1 MTKYPP
7 SNSGDAAA
15 DRGLGRFQATAGGG
29 QPFDTPTRTP
39 RLLLRDRDEKPG
51 GVDGVWWPRT
61 DNVTTELHDLVTALT
76 PRLGATARI
85 SFDWNSLSL
94 SQRRIDAPDG
104 IQVTGPLPGQSRH
117 VMYAFGSHDQRL
129 RLLVIDPATNADLAD
144 AQMRNAINATT
155 DRPQS

>member
-1 MTKYPP
+1 MTKNPP
-7 SNSGDAAA
+7 SKSGDAAA
-15 DRGLGRFQATAGGG
+15 DRGLGRFQAAAGGG

-39 RLLLRDRDEKPG
+39 RLLLRDRDEESG

-61 DNVTTELHDLVTALT
+61 DNLTTELHDLVTTLT

-104 IQVTGPLPGQSRH
+104 IQVTGPLPDQPPH
-117 VMYAFGSHDQRL
+117 VMYAFGPHEQRL

-144 AQMRNAINATT
+144 AQMRNAISATT

>member
-1 MTKYPP
+1 MTKNPP

-15 DRGLGRFQATAGGG
+15 DRGLGRFQAAAGGG

-39 RLLLRDRDEKPG
+39 RLLLRDRDEESG

-61 DNVTTELHDLVTALT
+61 DNLTTELHDLVTTLT

-104 IQVTGPLPGQSRH
+104 IQVTGPLPDQPPH
-117 VMYAFGSHDQRL
+117 VMYAFGPHEQRL

-144 AQMRNAINATT
+144 AQMRNAISATT

>member
-1 MTKYPP
+1 M
-7 SNSGDAAA
+7 
-15 DRGLGRFQATAGGG
+15 GRFQATAGGG

-39 RLLLRDRDEKPG
+39 RLLLRDRDEESG

-61 DNVTTELHDLVTALT
+61 DNFTTELHDLVTTLT

-104 IQVTGPLPGQSRH
+104 IQVTGPLPDQSPH
-117 VMYAFGSHDQRL
+117 VMYAFGSHERRL

-144 AQMRNAINATT
+144 AQMRNAISATT

>member
-1 MTKYPP
+1 MAQNPP
-7 SNSGDAAA
+7 PNSSDAAA

-39 RLLLRDRDEKPG
+39 RLLLRDRDEESG
-51 GVDGVWWPRT
+51 VVDGAWWPRT
-61 DNVTTELHDLVTALT
+61 DNLTTELHDLVTALT

-85 SFDWNSLSL
+85 SFDWNALSL

-104 IQVTGPLPGQSRH
+104 IQVTGPLPDQPPH
-117 VMYAFGSHDQRL
+117 VMYAFGPHEQRL
-129 RLLVIDPATNADLAD
+129 RLLVIDPATNADLAQ
-144 AQMRNAINATT
+144 AQMRNAVSATT